1 MANANTPFGFKPIR
15 EAGSGVHNGGLNMYY
30 HAAGDATALYIGDP
44 VIKDGTADAGGV
56 PGCKLAVAAGP
67 ITGVVQGFVPGVAA
81 VDAAGYGVASTGYY
95 VLVDDDPDTLFEVQE
110 DSVGGALAAVDIG
123 LNADFITAAGNAYN
137 RRSGAMLDTSTKATT
152 AALPLKIVGLVQRPD
167 NAIGANAKVR
177 VKINNHT
184 EATAS
189 AGL

>member
-15 EAGSGVHNGGLNMYY
+15 EAGSGVHNGGLNLYF
-30 HAAGDATALYIGDP
+30 HPATDGTALYIGDP
-44 VIKDGTADAGGV
+44 VVKDGSADAGGI
-56 PGCKLAVAAGP
+56 PGCKLAVAAGA
-67 ITGVVQGFVPGVAA
+67 ITGVVQGFQPGIAA
-81 VDAAGYGVASTGYY
+81 VDAAGYGVASTAYY

-110 DSVGGALAAVDIG
+110 DSVGGALAAADIG

-137 RRSGAMLDTSTKATT
+137 RRSGAMLDTSTKAVT
-152 AALPLKIVGLVQRPD
+152 AALPLKIIGLTQRPD
-167 NAIGANAKVR
+167 NAIGALAKVR